1 MAHGKD
7 RWIRP
12 VEITTANRRIV
23 ITENSIQYDVDIAT
37 GTYWVYA
44 SSAPE
49 LTGYPS
55 LYVELVTALGL
66 NTLQPY
72 AFAAADPAGGSN
84 TDKRGLAMSSG
95 GGLDFSLDFSDAGFT
110 FPPELLGFAPDRSA
124 DISDTSGTITGDRSL
139 WGVWVSPRWARRK
152 VGFKHKQLN
161 ASTEDVHRASAYQM
175 DYGETTR
182 RVFEYAAVPGVLVRE
197 AAGAASDY
205 TDVMG
210 LASGDQNTAFETI
223 WSALAEL
230 ETCLVLHDMGDDA
243 DALAITDAEFDG
255 KREYVR
261 LATPDARASL
271 ENIAEITHPAGE
283 FWTLTVPTVR
293 IGGDYE

>member
-1 MAHGKD
+1 MANGKD

-12 VEITTANRRIV
+12 IEITTDNRRIV
-23 ITENSIQYDVDIAT
+23 ITEDGIQYDVDLST

-44 SSAPE
+44 SSASE
-49 LTGYPS
+49 LAGYPS
-55 LYVELVTALGL
+55 LYVEVITALGL
-66 NTLQPY
+66 NTLQLY
-72 AFAAADPAGGSN
+72 SFAAADPSGGTN
-84 TDKRGLAMSSG
+84 TDKRGIAMSSA

-124 DISDTSGTITGDRSL
+124 DIADTSGTITGDRSL
-139 WGVWVSPRWARRK
+139 WGSWVSPRWARRK
-152 VGFKHKQLN
+152 LGLKHKRLV

-175 DYGETTR
+175 DYGETVRT
-182 RVFEYAAVPGVLVRE
+182 VFEYAAVPGVLVRE

-210 LASGDQNTAFETI
+210 LASGDQNAAFETI

-230 ETCLVLHDMGDDA
+230 ETCIVLHDSGDDA
-243 DALAITDAEFDG
+243 DALDLTDASFDG

-271 ENIAEITHPAGE
+271 ENIGEITHPAGE
-283 FWTLTVPTVR
+283 FWTLTIPTVR
-293 IGGDYE
+293 IGGDRE